1 MIIIEKKVKD
11 LIPADYNPRDLTSKQ
26 FQDIKDSINTFGL
39 VDPIIVNI
47 HETRKNIVVGGHQR
61 LQVCRELGMENV
73 PCVEVNLTEDKE
85 KELNIRLNKNVG
97 QWNYDNLANFFD
109 NNDLVD
115 WGFDLKEVNFAT
127 NVELNET
134 LSAVDENFDGAGED
148 YLPSQ
153 VRMVQL
159 FLDSESEP
167 IFRTR
172 IEKLKSVY
180 NSESITD
187 AVMTAIKNEYESNN
201 S

>member
-1 MIIIEKKVKD
+1 MIIVEKNIKD
-11 LIPADYNPRDLTSKQ
+11 LTPADYNPRDLTKKQ
-26 FQDIKDSINTFGL
+26 FADIKESIIKFGL
-39 VDPIIVNI
+39 IDPIIVNI
-47 HETRKNIVVGGHQR
+47 HETRKNVVVGGHQR
-61 LQVCRELGMENV
+61 LQVCRELGMEKM
-73 PCVEVNLTEDKE
+73 PCVEVNLTVKKE

-97 QWNYDNLANFFD
+97 QWNFDNLANFFD

-134 LSAVDENFDGAGED
+134 LSALDESFEGSGND

-187 AVMTAIKNEYESNN
+187 AVMTAIGKEYESHN

>member
-134 LSAVDENFDGAGED
+134 LSAVDENFDGAGDD

-172 IEKLKSVY
+172 IEKLKAVY

>member
-1 MIIIEKKVKD
+1 MIIVEKNIKD
-11 LIPADYNPRDLTSKQ
+11 LTPADYNPRDLTKKQ
-26 FQDIKDSINTFGL
+26 FADIKESIIKFGL
-39 VDPIIVNI
+39 IDPIIVNI
-47 HETRKNIVVGGHQR
+47 HETRKNVVVGGHQR
-61 LQVCRELGMENV
+61 LQVCRELGMEKM
-73 PCVEVNLTEDKE
+73 PCVEVNLTVKKE

-97 QWNYDNLANFFD
+97 QWNFDNLANFFD

-134 LSAVDENFDGAGED
+134 LSAVDENFEGSGND

-180 NSESITD
+180 NSENITD
-187 AVMTAIKNEYESNN
+187 AVMTAIGKEYESHN

>member
-47 HETRKNIVVGGHQR
+47 HDTRKNIVVGGHQR
-61 LQVCRELGMENV
+61 LQVCRELGMEKV

-134 LSAVDENFDGAGED
+134 LSAVDENFDGAGDD

>member
-1 MIIIEKKVKD
+1 M
-11 LIPADYNPRDLTSKQ
+11 
-26 FQDIKDSINTFGL
+26 
-39 VDPIIVNI
+39 
-47 HETRKNIVVGGHQR
+47 
-61 LQVCRELGMENV
+61 
-73 PCVEVNLTEDKE
+73 
-85 KELNIRLNKNVG
+85 
-97 QWNYDNLANFFD
+97 ANFFD

-134 LSAVDENFDGAGED
+134 LSAVDENFDGAGDD

>member
-127 NVELNET
+127 YVELNET
-134 LSAVDENFDGAGED
+134 LSAVDENFDGAGDD

>member
-134 LSAVDENFDGAGED
+134 LSAVDENFDGAGDD

-159 FLDSESEP
+159 FLDSE
-167 IFRTR
+167 I
-172 IEKLKSVY
+172 LY
-180 NSESITD
+180 LL
-187 AVMTAIKNEYESNN
+187 
-201 S
+201 

>member
-134 LSAVDENFDGAGED
+134 LSAVDENFDGAGDD

>member
-97 QWNYDNLANFFD
+97 QWNYDNLANYFD

-134 LSAVDENFDGAGED
+134 LSAVDENFDGAGDD